1 MQEEFNPYAAPTTST
16 MHPRAAQWLRSTDDP
31 SLQKVAQGLG
41 LIYNGTV
48 TIIGAI
54 ILGIF
59 LLFVA
64 ATVAGAGGAMMMMVI
79 LALVLLAAFIMII
92 VGTLMCLATPEETG
106 AKGLIVASVA
116 LYAVGFCLSLVGAF
130 TESQLAQSAG
140 TLASLGGNITFLLF
154 LKQLSQFIGAT
165 ELVERAKL
173 LLILLG
179 ATIGLQLISLVVALA
194 GTAAIGIL
202 ALAVIVIGLI
212 SLILYLRLLNSLRQ
226 AIQSGGE
233 RYF

>member
-1 MQEEFNPYAAPTTST
+1 MQEEFNPYAAPTTSA

-48 TIIGAI
+48 TIIAAI
-54 ILGIF
+54 ILGIV

-64 ATVAGAGGAMMMMVI
+64 ASVAGPGGAMIMGVI
-79 LALVLLAAFIMII
+79 MALALLAAFIMII
-92 VGTLMCLATPEETG
+92 VGTLMCLATPEESG

-116 LYAVGFCLSLVGAF
+116 LYAVGFCLSLVGQFA
-130 TESQLAQSAG
+130 ENQLAQGAG
-140 TLASLGGNITFLLF
+140 TLASIGGNIAFLLF

-165 ELVERAKL
+165 ELAERAKL
-173 LLILLG
+173 LLILLVV
-179 ATIGLQLISLVVALA
+179 TIGLQLISVVAVLA
-194 GTAAIGIL
+194 GAAAIGIL
-202 ALAVIVIGLI
+202 ALVAIVIGLV
-212 SLILYLRLLNSLRQ
+212 SLVLYLRLLNGLRQ

-233 RYF
+233 RNF

>member
-1 MQEEFNPYAAPTTST
+1 
-16 MHPRAAQWLRSTDDP
+16 
-31 SLQKVAQGLG
+31 
-41 LIYNGTV
+41 
-48 TIIGAI
+48 
-54 ILGIF
+54 
-59 LLFVA
+59 
-64 ATVAGAGGAMMMMVI
+64 
-79 LALVLLAAFIMII
+79 
-92 VGTLMCLATPEETG
+92 
-106 AKGLIVASVA
+106 
-116 LYAVGFCLSLVGAF
+116 VGFCLSLVGAF

>member
-1 MQEEFNPYAAPTTST
+1 MQEEFNPYAAPTAST

-41 LIYNGTV
+41 LLYNGTLTV
-48 TIIGAI
+48 IAGI
-54 ILGIF
+54 ILGII
-59 LLFVA
+59 LLVVAGVA
-64 ATVAGAGGAMMMMVI
+64 AGPGGAMMMMVI
-79 LALVLLAAFIMII
+79 LAFVLLAAFIMII

-116 LYAVGFCLSLVGAF
+116 LYAVGICLSLLGGF
-130 TESQLAQSAG
+130 TNSQLAQSAG
-140 TLASLGGNITFLLF
+140 VLASLGGNISFLLF

-173 LLILLG
+173 LLILL
-179 ATIGLQLISLVVALA
+179 AVNIGLQLISVVGALA
-194 GTAAIGIL
+194 GAAAIRIL
-202 ALAVIVIGLI
+202 ALAIIVIGLI
-212 SLILYLRLLNSLRQ
+212 SLVLYLRLLNSLRQ